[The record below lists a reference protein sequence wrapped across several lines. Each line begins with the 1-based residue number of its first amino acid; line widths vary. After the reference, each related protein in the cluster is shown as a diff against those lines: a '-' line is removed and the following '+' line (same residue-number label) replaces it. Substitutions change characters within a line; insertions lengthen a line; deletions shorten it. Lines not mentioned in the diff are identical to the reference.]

1 MSVPSNPALRCLV
14 GPCCVVFTTGS
25 SSFFPPTPSLPL
37 TTAVHGGIRS
47 IFPPGM
53 CSAVPCA
60 PFPLLPGNTR
70 HSHHHGKYGS
80 LYENMG
86 SAAKIKERLPRD
98 LLEGGLLHPYAIATW
113 TDREEK
119 GAAVTW
125 LGLPPC
131 KSTPAARRP
140 CHLVCTLQEV
150 AELCLTAR
158 KKLQINSQGQ
168 ACIKEYPN

>member
-1 MSVPSNPALRCLV
+1 MPCRTLLCCLHNGILKLLPPYSLFTSHNSSTWGHQV
-14 GPCCVVFTTGS
+14 HIPTRHVFCTR
-25 SSFFPPTPSLPL
+25 P
-37 TTAVHGGIRS
+37 
-47 IFPPGM
+47 
-53 CSAVPCA
+53 VPCA

-70 HSHHHGKYGS
+70 HSHHHGKYGP